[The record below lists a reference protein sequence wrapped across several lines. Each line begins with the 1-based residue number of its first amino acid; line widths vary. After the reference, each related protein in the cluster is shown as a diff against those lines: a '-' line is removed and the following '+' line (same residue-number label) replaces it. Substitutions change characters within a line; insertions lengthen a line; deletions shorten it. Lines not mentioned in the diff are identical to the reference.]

1 MMLGDTLSV
10 TLICMESSSSVLVFN
25 KYSLE
30 TKTSQLWTT
39 QGYFLRH
46 DLIQESWEG
55 IPHGP
60 AFEFW
65 YPLLP
70 IMCFGNNSK
79 RKKRRKCPLLLLP
92 PAGAAYTVNHLNCKK
107 NPNYF
112 LYNVI
117 DAFYICLN
125 LFKLWKN
132 DNNKP
137 STLFNHRT
145 NHGLD
150 SMREWHCYSIF
161 NIIIK

>member
-30 TKTSQLWTT
+30 TKTNQLWTT
-39 QGYFLRH
+39 QGYYLRH

-65 YPLLP
+65 IHSFQLCVSET
-70 IMCFGNNSK
+70 IQK

-92 PAGAAYTVNHLNCKK
+92 PAGAANTVNHLNCKK

-125 LFKLWKN
+125 LF
-132 DNNKP
+132 P